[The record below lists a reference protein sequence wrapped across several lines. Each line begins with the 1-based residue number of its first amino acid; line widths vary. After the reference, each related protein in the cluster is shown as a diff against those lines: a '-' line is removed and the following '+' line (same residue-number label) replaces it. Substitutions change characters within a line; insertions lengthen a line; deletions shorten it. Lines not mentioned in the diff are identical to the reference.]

1 MSGGATR
8 ARRASIDGGPRGYLS
23 LRSMTPPSDT
33 LFRVL
38 IVCTGNTCRSPMA
51 AGALRRLLG
60 ADADRVAVESAGTAA
75 WEGQPATEPSIET
88 AAHAGVDI
96 SEHRS
101 RRVTP
106 AMVRAAD
113 LVLVMER
120 AHVGAVH
127 SLGAAP
133 ERTHVLSD
141 WPEPG
146 EPGLPV
152 SDPFGA
158 SSEAYEECWRRI
170 NHHLERVVPQIREAS
185 RARSA

>member
-1 MSGGATR
+1 
-8 ARRASIDGGPRGYLS
+8 
-23 LRSMTPPSDT
+23 MTPPSSPSDAV
-33 LFRVL
+33 FRVL

-60 ADADRVAVESAGTAA
+60 ADAERVTVESAGTAA
-75 WEGQPATEPSIET
+75 WEGQPATEPSVEV
-88 AAHAGVDI
+88 AGRAGVDLG
-96 SEHRS
+96 EHRS

-106 AMVRAAD
+106 MMVRAAD
-113 LVLVMER
+113 LVLVMEKS
-120 AHVGAVH
+120 HVGAVH

-133 ERTHVLSD
+133 ERTHVLSE

-146 EPGLPV
+146 DPTLPI

-158 SSEAYEECWRRI
+158 SMEAYEECWRRI
-170 NHHLERVVPQIREAS
+170 THHLERVVPQIRDAS